1 MYSLMLAAL
10 YVACRVLF
18 SNMEPVAA
26 IERTLPFLWY
36 WHLTFAIIKFIVWL
50 LIPLFGAAVASSND
64 RERLAGAAILVASPF
79 VLVMFLFASTL
90 FLGGVYGLDS
100 GIQEGSVVNQSHV
113 VVGSV
118 LYGLAVLL
126 QMKARVSAKPNN

>member
-1 MYSLMLAAL
+1 MYSLILAAL

-26 IERTLPFLWY
+26 VDRTLPFLWY
-36 WHLTFAIIKFIVWL
+36 WHFTFAIVKFIIWL
-50 LIPLFGAAVASSND
+50 LILLFGAAVASSND
-64 RERLAGAAILVASPF
+64 REKMAGFAILAASPF
-79 VLVMFLFASTL
+79 LLVLFSISSAL
-90 FLGGVYGLDS
+90 FLCGVYGLDS

-126 QMKARVSAKPNN
+126 QMKTRVSTKSND

>member
-26 IERTLPFLWY
+26 VERTLPFLWY

-79 VLVMFLFASTL
+79 FLVMFLFASNM

-100 GIQEGSVVNQSHV
+100 
-113 VVGSV
+113 
-118 LYGLAVLL
+118 
-126 QMKARVSAKPNN
+126 

>member
-26 IERTLPFLWY
+26 VERTLPFLWY
-36 WHLTFAIIKFIVWL
+36 WHLAFAIIKFIVWL

-126 QMKARVSAKPNN
+126 QMRARASTKSND